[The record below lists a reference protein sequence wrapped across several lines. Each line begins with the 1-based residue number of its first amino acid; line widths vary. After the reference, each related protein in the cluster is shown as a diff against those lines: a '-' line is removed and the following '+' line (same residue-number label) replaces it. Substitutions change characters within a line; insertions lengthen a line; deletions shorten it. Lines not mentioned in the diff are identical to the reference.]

1 MVQDKSFSN
10 VTIYD
15 MEVTCG
21 KHRPGMF
28 PSQTWTCNDIRVN
41 GMRMAYGY
49 YPGLGADT
57 RCTESGGFDELR
69 QLCYKLMESIASN
82 RQLWG
87 AQVSN
92 ASCDYIEEK
101 RVMLNLNLDGYYWKK
116 MDPGYGWI
124 ETLQC
129 VAFPKDDA
137 LSFPWCNLCS
147 LYITQ
152 KIREITVYMFW
163 LHDLSSFDKR
173 LVFFFKCSLELLYC

>member
-1 MVQDKSFSN
+1 MEKFKITVVRLSLGVILIASVHVCLCAEQNSHVEEFHMVQDKSFSN

-116 MDPGYGWI
+116 MDPMMQSLFI
-124 ETLQC
+124 IHNT
-129 VAFPKDDA
+129 K
-137 LSFPWCNLCS
+137 NTRNNS
-147 LYITQ
+147 LY
-152 KIREITVYMFW
+152 V
-163 LHDLSSFDKR
+163 
-173 LVFFFKCSLELLYC
+173 LVA

>member
-1 MVQDKSFSN
+1 MEERRKLFIRVGYSVILIASLHVCLCSKFNDNVEEFHMVQDKSFSN

-15 MEVTCG
+15 MNVTCG
-21 KHRPGMF
+21 NHRPGMF

-69 QLCYKLMESIASN
+69 QLCHKLMESIASN

-92 ASCDYIEEK
+92 ASCDYTEEN
-101 RVMLNLNLDGYYWKK
+101 RVMLNLSKSGYYWKT
-116 MDPGYGWI
+116 MDPGYGWM

-129 VAFPKDDA
+129 VAFPKDD
-137 LSFPWCNLCS
+137 SFP
-147 LYITQ
+147 
-152 KIREITVYMFW
+152 FP
-163 LHDLSSFDKR
+163 
-173 LVFFFKCSLELLYC
+173 

>member
-1 MVQDKSFSN
+1 MSALMSTNGTLLQVK
-10 VTIYD
+10 
-15 MEVTCG
+15 
-21 KHRPGMF
+21 
-28 PSQTWTCNDIRVN
+28 IRIVN

-137 LSFPWCNLCS
+137 LSFP
-147 LYITQ
+147 
-152 KIREITVYMFW
+152 
-163 LHDLSSFDKR
+163 
-173 LVFFFKCSLELLYC
+173 